1 MNRKETVELLINV
14 GQKLASDM
22 GYSKATIKAS
32 ALKDSVIWGSNF
44 LSFLQ
49 KKYGDK
55 LDNVIFVKPDAPD
68 DFSYGDNIEIR
79 YRFSNPCICIDHRAV
94 DGSTAE
100 IEFSDFNH
108 ANYAAYVAELGK
120 LESDGEKLSYAE
132 LDELTKKFHVY
143 TGNYIVSRKTVFEGD
158 HAKGSEHLQVLTDLL
173 TEICPICC
181 TKAEIV
187 DKVLTDYR
195 KYDTELSGEF
205 FNFQVRATE
214 ADILEAYAYLQE
226 MINGDYVTRL
236 SDIKIS
242 YDSDSDTHVAT
253 GHECELV
260 TPEQRV
266 TVYEGNCKAFLESFN
281 GHDREME
288 TGLCRFI
295 DGDDVNEEDGII
307 SGNILDFVF

>member
-1 MNRKETVELLINV
+1 MNRKETVELLISV

-22 GYSKATIKAS
+22 GYSKVTIKAN

-44 LSFLQ
+44 LPFLQ
-49 KKYGDK
+49 KKYDDR

-94 DGSTAE
+94 DGSMAE
-100 IEFSDFNH
+100 IEFSDFYH
-108 ANYAAYVAELGK
+108 ANYAAYAAELGK

-143 TGNYIVSRKTVFEGD
+143 TGNYIVSQKSVFEGD
-158 HAKGSEHLQVLTDLL
+158 NAKGSACLQVLMDLL
-173 TEICPICC
+173 AEMRPVCC
-181 TKAEIV
+181 TKTEII
-187 DKVLTDYR
+187 DKVVADYR

-205 FNFQVRATE
+205 FDFQVRATE

-242 YDSDSDTHVAT
+242 YDTDSDIYVAT

-260 TPEQRV
+260 SPEQRSA
-266 TVYEGNCKAFLESFN
+266 VYEGNCKAFLESFN
-281 GHDREME
+281 GCDREME

-295 DGDDVNEEDGII
+295 DGDEEDGII